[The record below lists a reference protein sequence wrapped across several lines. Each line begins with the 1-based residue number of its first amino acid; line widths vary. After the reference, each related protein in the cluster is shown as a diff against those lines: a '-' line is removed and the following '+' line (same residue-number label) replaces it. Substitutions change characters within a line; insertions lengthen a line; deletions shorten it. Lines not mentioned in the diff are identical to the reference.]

1 MHVNFFLADGL
12 FFLKNQVWLDP
23 NSNNSTY
30 SNGLSL
36 PSFRHVFSFYHEV
49 AIFGTHT
56 QFFKHMTYTSK
67 FDKQA
72 RVFFLMIHRHQTQI
86 LHGDPQNR
94 NLSVNSSG
102 SP

>member
-72 RVFFLMIHRHQTQI
+72 RVFFLN
-86 LHGDPQNR
+86 D
-94 NLSVNSSG
+94 S
-102 SP
+102 